1 MQKNTNRMN
10 RINEELKREISNI
23 INYNL
28 HDPNLTGLIS
38 ITKVLTT
45 PDLRYSRVYVSIIN
59 SKRIKED
66 LAILK
71 KSSGYIRSEIAKKVN
86 LRITPELVFILDES
100 LEYGSRID
108 NIIKEITKDLKK
120 EDE

>member
-23 INYNL
+23 INYDL

-45 PDLRYSRVYVSIIN
+45 PDLRFTRAYVSIIN
-59 SKRIKED
+59 SKSPKED

-71 KSSGYIRSEIAKKVN
+71 KSSGFIRSEIAKRIN
-86 LRITPELVFILDES
+86 LRITPEIVFIFDES
-100 LEYGSRID
+100 IEYGSRID
-108 NIIKEITKDLKK
+108 SIIKEITKDLKK
-120 EDE
+120 EEE

>member
-23 INYNL
+23 INYDL

-45 PDLRYSRVYVSIIN
+45 PDLRYSRAYVSIIN
-59 SKRIKED
+59 SKSIKED

-71 KSSGYIRSEIAKKVN
+71 KSSGYIRSEIAKKIN
-86 LRITPELVFILDES
+86 LRITPEIIFILDES

-108 NIIKEITKDLKK
+108 SIIKEITKDLKK
-120 EDE
+120 EEE